1 MGEKGE
7 NGVVAEPKLEE
18 KLEGE
23 DVAEPKLEE
32 NLEGKDGDNNK
43 KENHDEVIP
52 IEERCERND
61 GKDWRCKLR
70 KLDDDK
76 LCQKHYDQKNKAKKG
91 NFKKGGSKTE
101 KDDEEE
107 SIMKAFQK
115 KKAELVEVKSA
126 EKVNVKVDP
135 DEGEEKSVEKVVE
148 KVKEVKEEKSET
160 VIPEKRGGES
170 VGIVAEEIPE
180 ENPEIPGKI
189 SEVPED
195 NPIKSEK
202 NLEISEENQEKQ
214 EEIPDNS
221 EQNQLKLEQ
230 DGEEDAEN
238 KVPKK
243 RGRKR
248 IIKVVEENPEKTPEK
263 SEESPDNSE
272 KNQVKLEQDG
282 EGEAEVSK
290 KRVRDD
296 AEKGHHSEVIVSDD
310 NGLARRSK
318 RSGAR
323 KSNYGEDDAVRV
335 YFEEDEMEEKSLKRR
350 KGGRKPKG
358 NKAAVKGVEEEE
370 EEDNGTEVDTKPIGG
385 KKKRAEKSTPGVCEN
400 GDEKHGDGDDGEA
413 VVSKQ
418 SRGKKGKKK
427 VVEKGTPSVCENVA
441 EEIDV
446 EKDTTRAGRQT
457 RACRNKPL
465 VSIPEKKLKPDKA
478 YDDNGIKIDSD
489 MCHQCQRNDKGRVV
503 RCTNCK
509 TKRFCIP
516 CLGNWYPQMTEE
528 QIAQACPVCL
538 QNCNCKTCLRMEGSI
553 KNQMKDEFKVK
564 CEEKF
569 EHAMNTL
576 MTIFPFLKEFNQ
588 EQMTEKEIE
597 AKIQGVSISEVM
609 VPTAS
614 VAKNERVY
622 CDNCKTSIAD
632 FLRSCPVCGYDLCL
646 TCCREIRAGQL
657 QGCEEVVMDFVYR
670 GFEYLHGEKS
680 KGTNG
685 GEAASVPKR
694 TRRQKSYVESEKTT
708 SSTDA
713 PARSERTIGSNSP
726 GVQLVKNKGKLEW
739 KADENGSISC
749 PPSEHGGCGSLLE
762 LNSILS
768 DGWVSEMAK
777 EAEEAL
783 AKWGHKNSPQT
794 LSECSC
800 SDSVCGDDC
809 GSALRKCASREG
821 SSDNFLYCPDA
832 RDIKHGDLKHFQ
844 FHWARGEPII
854 VRSVLETTPG
864 LSWEPM
870 VMWRA
875 VRQIQNTKHST
886 LLDVKAID
894 CLDWCEVDVNVH
906 QFFKGYS
913 KCQFDRSDWPVI
925 LKLKDWPHTSKFE
938 KHLPRHGA
946 EFIRAL
952 PFKEYTHPRKGVLNL
967 ATKLPK
973 GTLMP
978 DMGPKT
984 YIAYGLHEE
993 LGRGDSVTKLHCDM
1007 SDAVNIL
1014 AHTTE
1019 VAVPTDNRK
1028 AISKLKKQHFA
1039 QDQKEIFGVEPK
1051 DSKGVDGSGLKKLH
1065 DGGRVIE
1072 DDTKCLDTMDVEAG
1086 TEVKVT
1092 PCNLNGNEVVACEGV
1107 DMDLDMPTTV
1117 QTSNDVA
1124 AEHNTLKS
1132 RIYNKRKKRQ
1142 SKIPDD
1148 HETEPKLSKIST
1160 EGENIVLDA
1169 QEGDPDKDME
1179 TRDNGTSAPPSENL
1193 EGSEPH
1199 TGGALWDIFRRED
1212 VPMLQEYLRR
1222 HYQEF
1227 RHIHCNP
1234 LKQVIHPIHDQTF
1247 YLTEEHKRKLK
1258 EEYGI
1263 EAWTFVQNLGEA
1275 VFIPTGCPHQVRN
1288 LKSCIKVALDFV
1300 SPENVGECMRLAGEF
1315 RALPQNHKAKED
1327 KLEVKKMTLYAMK
1340 AALKTLRPEGNDG
1353 SDPDEDVDSDPEPEL
1368 KPETGSD
1375 AE

>member
-18 KLEGE
+18 NLEGE
-23 DVAEPKLEE
+23 DVAEPKLKED
-32 NLEGKDGDNNK
+32 LEGKDGDNND
-43 KENHDEVIP
+43 KENHEEVIP
-52 IEERCERND
+52 IEERCDRND
-61 GKDWRCKLR
+61 GKGWRCKLR

-76 LCQKHYDQKNKAKKG
+76 LCQMHFDQKNKAKKG
-91 NFKKGGSKTE
+91 YSKKGPSNTE
-101 KDDEEE
+101 KDDDDEDDEP
-107 SIMKAFQK
+107 IIKAFQK

-126 EKVNVKVDP
+126 QKKINVKVDP
-135 DEGEEKSVEKVVE
+135 DEGEEKSVEKVM
-148 KVKEVKEEKSET
+148 EVKEEKSET

-170 VGIVAEEIPE
+170 IGIVAEEIP
-180 ENPEIPGKI
+180 GKI
-189 SEVPED
+189 SQVPED
-195 NPIKSEK
+195 NTIKSEK
-202 NLEISEENQEKQ
+202 SLEISEEKQ

-221 EQNQLKLEQ
+221 EKNQLKLEK
-230 DGEEDAEN
+230 DGEEDAEI

-248 IIKVVEENPEKTPEK
+248 IIKVAEENPEKTPEK
-263 SEESPDNSE
+263 
-272 KNQVKLEQDG
+272 LEQDG
-282 EGEAEVSK
+282 EGDKEAEVSK

-296 AEKGHHSEVIVSDD
+296 AEKGHYSEVIVSDD

-318 RSGAR
+318 RSGTR

-335 YFEEDEMEEKSLKRR
+335 YFEEDEMEQKSKKRR

-400 GDEKHGDGDDGEA
+400 DDEKHGDGDDGEA

-418 SRGKKGKKK
+418 SRGKRGKKK
-427 VVEKGTPSVCENVA
+427 VVEKGTPSLCENVA
-441 EEIDV
+441 EEKDV
-446 EKDTTRAGRQT
+446 EKDTSRAGRQT
-457 RACRNKPL
+457 RTCRNKPL
-465 VSIPEKKLKPDKA
+465 VAIPEKKLKPDKA
-478 YDDNGIKIDSD
+478 YDENGIKIDSD

-516 CLGNWYPQMTEE
+516 CIGNWYPQMTEE

-538 QNCNCKTCLRMEGSI
+538 QNCNCKSCLRMEGPI

-576 MTIFPFLKEFNQ
+576 MTIFPFLNEFNQ
-588 EQMTEKEIE
+588 EQVTEKEIE

-609 VPTAS
+609 VPAAS

-632 FLRSCPVCGYDLCL
+632 FLRSCPACGYDLCL

-657 QGCEEVVMDFVYR
+657 QGREEVVMDFVYR
-670 GFEYLHGEKS
+670 GFEYLHGEQS
-680 KGTNG
+680 EGTNG
-685 GEAASVPKR
+685 GEAASVSKR
-694 TRRQKSYVESEKTT
+694 TRRQKPCVESEKTT
-708 SSTDA
+708 SGTDA
-713 PARSERTIGSNSP
+713 LARSERTIGSNSP

-739 KADENGSISC
+739 KADANGSISC

-768 DGWVSEMAK
+768 DGWVSEMVK

-783 AKWGHKNSPQT
+783 AKCGHKNSPQT

-800 SDSVCGDDC
+800 SDSVCNGEC

-967 ATKLPK
+967 ATKLPR

-1051 DSKGVDGSGLKKLH
+1051 VSKGVDGSGVKKLH

-1072 DDTKCLDTMDVEAG
+1072 GDTKCLDTMDIEAG
-1086 TEVKVT
+1086 TKVKVI

-1124 AEHNTLKS
+1124 VEHKNTVKS
-1132 RIYNKRKKRQ
+1132 RVYNKRKKRQ
-1142 SKIPDD
+1142 SKIPDG
-1148 HETEPKLSKIST
+1148 HETEPELSKIST

-1169 QEGDPDKDME
+1169 QKGYPDKDME

-1199 TGGALWDIFRRED
+1199 SGGALWDIFRRED

-1340 AALKTLRPEGNDG
+1340 AALKKLRPEGNDG

>member
-18 KLEGE
+18 NLEGE
-23 DVAEPKLEE
+23 DVAEPKLKED
-32 NLEGKDGDNNK
+32 LEGKDGDNND
-43 KENHDEVIP
+43 KENHEEVIP
-52 IEERCERND
+52 IEERCDRND
-61 GKDWRCKLR
+61 GKGWRCKLR

-76 LCQKHYDQKNKAKKG
+76 LCQMHFDQKNKAKKG
-91 NFKKGGSKTE
+91 YSKKGPSNTE
-101 KDDEEE
+101 KDDDDEDDEP
-107 SIMKAFQK
+107 IIKAFQK

-126 EKVNVKVDP
+126 QKKINVKVDP
-135 DEGEEKSVEKVVE
+135 DEGEEKSVEKVM
-148 KVKEVKEEKSET
+148 EVKEEKSET

-170 VGIVAEEIPE
+170 IGIVAEEIP
-180 ENPEIPGKI
+180 GKI
-189 SEVPED
+189 SQVPED
-195 NPIKSEK
+195 NTIKSEK
-202 NLEISEENQEKQ
+202 SLEISEEKQ

-221 EQNQLKLEQ
+221 EKNQLKLEK
-230 DGEEDAEN
+230 DGEEDAEI

-248 IIKVVEENPEKTPEK
+248 IIKVAEENPEKTPEK
-263 SEESPDNSE
+263 
-272 KNQVKLEQDG
+272 LEQDG
-282 EGEAEVSK
+282 EGDKEAEVSK

-296 AEKGHHSEVIVSDD
+296 AEKGHYSEVIVSDD

-318 RSGAR
+318 RSGTR

-335 YFEEDEMEEKSLKRR
+335 YFEEDEMEQKSKKRR

-400 GDEKHGDGDDGEA
+400 DDEKHGDGDDGEA

-418 SRGKKGKKK
+418 SRGKRGKKK
-427 VVEKGTPSVCENVA
+427 VVEKGTPSLCENVA
-441 EEIDV
+441 EEKDV
-446 EKDTTRAGRQT
+446 EKDTSRAGRQT
-457 RACRNKPL
+457 RTCRNKPL
-465 VSIPEKKLKPDKA
+465 VAIPEKKLKPDKA
-478 YDDNGIKIDSD
+478 YDENGIKIDSD

-516 CLGNWYPQMTEE
+516 CIGNWYPQMTEE

-538 QNCNCKTCLRMEGSI
+538 QNCNCKSCLRMEGPI

-576 MTIFPFLKEFNQ
+576 MTIFPFLNEFNQ
-588 EQMTEKEIE
+588 EQVTEKEIE

-609 VPTAS
+609 VPAAS

-632 FLRSCPVCGYDLCL
+632 FLRSCPACGYDLCL

-657 QGCEEVVMDFVYR
+657 QGREEVVMDFVYR
-670 GFEYLHGEKS
+670 GFEYLHGEQS
-680 KGTNG
+680 EGTNG
-685 GEAASVPKR
+685 GEAASVSKR
-694 TRRQKSYVESEKTT
+694 TRRQKPCVESEKTT
-708 SSTDA
+708 SGTDA
-713 PARSERTIGSNSP
+713 LARSERTIGSNSP

-739 KADENGSISC
+739 KADANGSISC

-768 DGWVSEMAK
+768 DGWVSEMVK

-783 AKWGHKNSPQT
+783 AKCGHKNSPQT

-800 SDSVCGDDC
+800 SDSVCNGEC

-967 ATKLPK
+967 ATKLPR

-1051 DSKGVDGSGLKKLH
+1051 VSKGVDGSGVKKLH

-1072 DDTKCLDTMDVEAG
+1072 GDTKCLDTMDIEAG
-1086 TEVKVT
+1086 TKVKVI

-1124 AEHNTLKS
+1124 VEHKNTVKS
-1132 RIYNKRKKRQ
+1132 RVYNKRKKRQ
-1142 SKIPDD
+1142 SKIPDG
-1148 HETEPKLSKIST
+1148 HETEPELSKIST

-1169 QEGDPDKDME
+1169 QKGYPDKDME

-1199 TGGALWDIFRRED
+1199 SGGALWDIFRRED

-1340 AALKTLRPEGNDG
+1340 AALKKLSG
-1353 SDPDEDVDSDPEPEL
+1353 SEI
-1368 KPETGSD
+1368 
-1375 AE
+1375 